1 MKSFSRS
8 IVDEMICFDSISIVD
23 RDEDFIYSSNKEFV
37 EYLWNK
43 TVEREWFNE
52 LNDLCAGRFA
62 EILTRRGIGFTFNLL
77 PADELLNLNV

>member
-1 MKSFSRS
+1 
-8 IVDEMICFDSISIVD
+8 MICFDEVVVMND
-23 RDEDFIYSSNKEFV
+23 DKFELNFKYSSNKEFV
-37 EYLWNK
+37 QHLWNK

-52 LNDLCAGRFA
+52 LNALWNGRFA